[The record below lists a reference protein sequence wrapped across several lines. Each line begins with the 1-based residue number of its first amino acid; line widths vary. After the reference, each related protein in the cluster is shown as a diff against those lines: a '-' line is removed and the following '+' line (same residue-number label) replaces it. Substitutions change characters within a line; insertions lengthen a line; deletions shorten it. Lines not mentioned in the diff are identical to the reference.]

1 VKVRWASCE
10 AREKSAPGSG
20 TSAGDPVRH
29 RHAIEFVHDALG
41 DHDILENFL
50 WTRREFA
57 TVSQAVDTRRTPRSG
72 HVVAKL
78 RIADVA

>member
-1 VKVRWASCE
+1 
-10 AREKSAPGSG
+10 
-20 TSAGDPVRH
+20 
-29 RHAIEFVHDALG
+29 VHDALG
-41 DHDILENFL
+41 DHDILENFP
-50 WTRREFA
+50 WTWREFA